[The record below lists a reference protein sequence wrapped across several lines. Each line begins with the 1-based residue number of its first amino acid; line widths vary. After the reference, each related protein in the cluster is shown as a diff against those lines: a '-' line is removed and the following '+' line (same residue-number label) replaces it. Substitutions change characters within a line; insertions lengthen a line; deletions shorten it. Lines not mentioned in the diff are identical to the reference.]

1 MLLAEN
7 MKGKSL
13 WRFEKC
19 DIDLEKYEVKLLD
32 SDESHVNHIY
42 IDIRWDKSTWWTF
55 ALQPYLVSQVQ
66 VRNKQESELARVEL
80 GVFPYLMS
88 TVVEE
93 NMQGFGNKEK
103 NNYGEEAQK
112 LSWSRREAMT

>member
-7 MKGKSL
+7 VKGKSL

-19 DIDLEKYEVKLLD
+19 EIDLEKYEVKLLD
-32 SDESHVNHIY
+32 SDESHVNHVY
-42 IDIRWDKSTWWTF
+42 IGIRWDKSTWWPF

-66 VRNKQESELARVEL
+66 VRNKQELDLARVGL
-80 GVFPYLMS
+80 GVFPYQMS
-88 TVVEE
+88 TMVEE
-93 NMQGFGNKEK
+93 NMKGFENEEK
-103 NNYGEEAQK
+103 NNYGEEPQK